1 MSSALVMPLSV
12 LLSVLSVLYVFL
24 FFLIIFN
31 LLLCY
36 CYSFLFS
43 FLLLIPP
50 SAFST
55 LLSDPCSVLSLSV
68 HSLLLWSPL
77 LCLNLIF
84 FIFSFPITVFFLFL
98 SFVLFLLNLFSSL
111 TQSVQFFLSPL
122 SILFS
127 FYCSWICFL

>member
-1 MSSALVMPLSV
+1 MSSALVMSLSV

-50 SAFST
+50 SVFST

-84 FIFSFPITVFFLFL
+84 FIFSFPITLFFLFL
-98 SFVLFLLNLFSSL
+98 PFVLFLLNLFSSL
-111 TQSVQFFLSPL
+111 TQSVNFFLSPL